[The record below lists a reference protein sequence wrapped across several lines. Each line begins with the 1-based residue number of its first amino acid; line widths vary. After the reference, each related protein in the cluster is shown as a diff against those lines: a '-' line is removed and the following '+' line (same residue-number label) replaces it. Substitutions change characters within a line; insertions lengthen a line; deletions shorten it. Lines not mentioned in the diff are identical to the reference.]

1 MTHNHEV
8 LEGRKKVEVVEV
20 HGLFVRMC
28 AITLFLPIPDPFDC
42 LTPWLNWALVL
53 DCLLI
58 ESLLIVGQAQGK
70 ASQARSNCPRDIKS
84 MSKPCLQCLVRMQT
98 WVKPDG
104 MKSVSGGLQL
114 QACEQIDFCR
124 ENRKASLYDRG
135 HFGGCQCCIHK
146 YRPC

>member
-58 ESLLIVGQAQGK
+58 ESLL
-70 ASQARSNCPRDIKS
+70 
-84 MSKPCLQCLVRMQT
+84 ML
-98 WVKPDG
+98 VKP
-104 MKSVSGGLQL
+104 
-114 QACEQIDFCR
+114 
-124 ENRKASLYDRG
+124 KAKPAKPEATA
-135 HFGGCQCCIHK
+135 QEI
-146 YRPC
+146 